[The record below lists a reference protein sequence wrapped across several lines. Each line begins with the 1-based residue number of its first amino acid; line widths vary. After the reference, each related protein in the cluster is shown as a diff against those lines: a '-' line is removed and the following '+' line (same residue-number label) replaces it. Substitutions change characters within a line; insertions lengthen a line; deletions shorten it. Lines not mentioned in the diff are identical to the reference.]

1 MNQAFSWA
9 TAVVTQLFQFGHMLW
24 LLRNEHLHGSS
35 KFCGSQSF
43 KHLHLLSQVDDIYAA
58 EPLMLCGDRAKVLSV
73 PLYIRKWQS
82 TQELQ
87 TFVRWAKPI
96 VATSCR
102 DAAKLDLGDNFKLID
117 SYFPRVPPP
126 VPERLWDAI
135 LGRPSRTTGGAS
147 P

>member
-1 MNQAFSWA
+1 MNQAFSWT
-9 TAVVTQLFQFGHMLW
+9 TALVTKLFQFGHTLW

-43 KHLHLLSQVDDIYAA
+43 KHLHLLSQVDDLYAA
-58 EPLMLCGDRAKVLSV
+58 APLMLSGDQKVLSV
-73 PLYIRKWQS
+73 PLHIRKWQS
-82 TQELQ
+82 TEELQ

-96 VATSCR
+96 VTVSCGE
-102 DAAKLDLGDNFKLID
+102 AAKLDLGANFRLID

-135 LGRPSRTTGGAS
+135 LGRPSREAAETS
-147 P
+147 